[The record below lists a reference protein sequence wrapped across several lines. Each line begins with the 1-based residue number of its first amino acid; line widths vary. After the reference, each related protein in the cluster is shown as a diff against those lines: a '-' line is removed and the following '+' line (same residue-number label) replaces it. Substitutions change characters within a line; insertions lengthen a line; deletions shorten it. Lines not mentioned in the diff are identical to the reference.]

1 MIKKFFSPLCIFI
14 SILLLCYIF
23 YKSEIVWQGARRDY
37 YFFYYIISVSILL
50 FSIIT
55 IFLSQKIKTYLL
67 IFFLS
72 LSFSFYLFEA
82 YLIVNDSSLRKAK
95 IYKKKT
101 GNIYDKRSKLEIYND
116 LKKNDKE
123 ITVTIFPFKHLNKSN
138 SNFIPLS
145 GKSNSKTIF
154 CNENGYYAIYKS
166 DRYGFN
172 NPDEE
177 WDKTEVEYLLVG
189 DSFVHGAC
197 VNRPNDISSKLRNL
211 SNKSVIS
218 LGYGSNGPILE
229 YASLR
234 EFFPDRVKNVLWFYY
249 EGNDVKNL
257 SDELRNIFL
266 RKYINNINFS
276 QNLKKKQ
283 KLVDNLSD
291 KIINLE
297 KKEAAK
303 KAKLSSELKYK
314 IYSYLKL
321 NQLRSNLNILIPH
334 KRRPPT
340 QNVIKPEFKEI
351 LKLAKELTEKKGSN
365 FYFIYLPTYKRYK
378 KIDNNDVN
386 YNKVKSVMS
395 ELNIPFI
402 DIHKVFD
409 KEKNP
414 IKLFPFEMYGHY
426 TVEGNEKIAQ
436 EVFKFINE
444 KNFN

>member
-1 MIKKFFSPLCIFI
+1 MIKKFFSPFCIFI
-14 SILLLCYIF
+14 SLLLLCYIF
-23 YKSEIVWQGARRDY
+23 YKSEIAWQGTRRDY
-37 YFFYYIISVSILL
+37 YFFYYIASVSILL

-55 IFLSQKIKTYLL
+55 IFLSQKTKTYL
-67 IFFLS
+67 IIIFLS
-72 LSFSFYLFEA
+72 LAFSFYLFEA
-82 YLIVNDSSLRKAK
+82 YLIINDSTLRKAK

-123 ITVTIFPFKHLNKSN
+123 ISVTIFPFKHLNKSN

-177 WDKTEVEYLLVG
+177 WDKTVIEYLLVG

-197 VNRPNDISSKLRNL
+197 VNRPNDISSKLRNI

-234 EFFPDRVKNVLWFYY
+234 EFFPNRVKNVLWFYY

-266 RKYINNINFS
+266 RKYIKNINFS

-283 KLVDNLSD
+283 SLVDNLSE

-297 KKEAAK
+297 RKEAAK
-303 KAKLSSELKYK
+303 KAKISSDLKYK

-321 NQLRSNLNILIPH
+321 NKLRSNLNILLPS

-340 QNVIKPEFKEI
+340 QNKIKPEFKEI

-386 YNKVKSVMS
+386 YNKVKSVMN
-395 ELNIPFI
+395 ELKIPFI

-426 TVEGNEKIAQ
+426 TVEGNEIIAQ
-436 EVFKFINE
+436 EVFEFIN
-444 KNFN
+444 KNKFN

>member
-37 YFFYYIISVSILL
+37 YFFYYIVSVSILL

-303 KAKLSSELKYK
+303 KAKLSSDLKYK

-321 NQLRSNLNILIPH
+321 NQLRSNLNILLPS

-340 QNVIKPEFKEI
+340 QNIIKPEFKEI

-436 EVFKFINE
+436 EVFEFINE

>member
-37 YFFYYIISVSILL
+37 YFFYYIVSVSILL

-303 KAKLSSELKYK
+303 KAKLSSDLKYK

-321 NQLRSNLNILIPH
+321 NQLRSNLNILLPS

-436 EVFKFINE
+436 EVFEFINE